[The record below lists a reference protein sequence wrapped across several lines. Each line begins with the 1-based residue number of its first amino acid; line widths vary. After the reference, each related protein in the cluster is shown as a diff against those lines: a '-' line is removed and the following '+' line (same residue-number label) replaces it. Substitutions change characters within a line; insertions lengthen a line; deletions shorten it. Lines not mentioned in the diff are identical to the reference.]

1 MDMLCVQMDDENCPN
16 PFITPRVERCDSYNN
31 EFGGDR
37 GSTGRLE
44 RCESPNDQ
52 KHDGRYH
59 ILWTL

>member
-1 MDMLCVQMDDENCPN
+1 MDMLYVQMEDEDRPN

-31 EFGGDR
+31 EFGGGR

-52 KHDGRYH
+52 KYGGRYQ
-59 ILWTL
+59 ILWTF